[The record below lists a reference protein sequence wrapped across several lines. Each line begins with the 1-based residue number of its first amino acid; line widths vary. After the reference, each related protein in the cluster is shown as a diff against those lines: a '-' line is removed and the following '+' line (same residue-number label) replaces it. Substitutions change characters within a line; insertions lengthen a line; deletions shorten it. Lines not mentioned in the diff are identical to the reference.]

1 MKLKYIMCAVPLLIT
16 VGCVSSTKPKVNKP
30 LSNQPQVSKTL
41 AQPDQKGLKRVVA
54 IARFS
59 DETKRGNSFLLD
71 RNNNRIGKQASDIL
85 SARLTDSGKFIVL
98 ERTDAALVDQEMQ
111 PELSNAVIETTE
123 KDGKKTTVFGSQKS
137 VHKTDSMSPRADY
150 LIIGSVSEYGRAT
163 TSDVGV
169 FSRNKIQKAKVT
181 VNIRL
186 VNTKTKQVVFS
197 QEASG
202 EATSEA
208 SRTLGVGKTAGYDA
222 QLDDNALS
230 AAISKL
236 VSNVMENLLDAP
248 WQSYLLAEDSGT
260 YFMSGG
266 KNQGIQ
272 KNDKFDV
279 LVKGKQ
285 IKNPQTG
292 MLVELPGKKVA
303 EVQVIAFSGKGE
315 NELSMAT
322 VTSGAVN
329 KDKLMDYIVRE
340 KE

>member
-1 MKLKYIMCAVPLLIT
+1 MKLKYVICAIPLLFTI
-16 VGCVSSTKPKVNKP
+16 GCTSSTKPKVNKP
-30 LSNQPQVSKTL
+30 LSNQSQISKTL
-41 AQPDQKGLKRVVA
+41 AQPEQKGLKRVVA

-71 RNNNRIGKQASDIL
+71 KNNNRIGKQASDIL

-98 ERTDAALVDQEMQ
+98 ERTDEALVDQEMQ
-111 PELSNAVIETTE
+111 PGLSNPVIKTTE
-123 KDGKKTTVFGSQKS
+123 KNGKTTTVFGNQKS
-137 VHKTDSMSPRADY
+137 LNSSQDSSPRADY
-150 LIIGSVSEYGRAT
+150 LIIGSVSEYGRTT

-169 FSRNKIQKAKVT
+169 FSRNKIQTAKVT

-186 VNTKTKQVVFS
+186 VSTKTKQVIFS
-197 QEASG
+197 QEATG

-208 SRTLGVGKTAGYDA
+208 SRTLGVGKTSGYDA

-236 VSNVMENLLDAP
+236 VSNVMENLLDTP
-248 WQSYLLAEDSGT
+248 WQAYLLAEDNGMF
-260 YFMSGG
+260 FMSGG
-266 KNQGIQ
+266 KEQGIN

-279 LVKGKQ
+279 LIKGKQ

-303 EVQVIAFSGKGE
+303 EIQVVAFSGKGE
-315 NELSMAT
+315 NALSLT
-322 VTSGAVN
+322 SITSGTIN
-329 KDKLMDYIVRE
+329 KEKLMDYVVRE